1 MLVLLPPSE
10 GKTPP
15 EHGAPLDLA
24 ALSGGRR
31 LTAHRRRVL
40 TALARASRRR
50 DALEVLGVGA
60 SLAPDVARNTRLRT
74 EPTAAARHVYTGVL
88 FGAAR
93 LDDLPDD
100 AARDRAERTV
110 RVASALWGVL
120 APSDPIPAYR
130 LSIGTDLPGIG
141 PLARSWREPLAREL
155 DPAAR
160 DRVVVDCR
168 SAAYAAAWTPSGGP
182 GHIAVTVLRE
192 EAGRRTV
199 VAHWAKHTRGVLTRH
214 LVTRSGAEPSS
225 PATLLDAAGEL
236 VGTALLDAELVPGR
250 RAGTHELR
258 LVVG

>member
-10 GKTPP
+10 GKTAPVD
-15 EHGAPLDLA
+15 GAPLDLG

-40 TALARASRRR
+40 TALVRASRRP
-50 DALEVLGVGA
+50 DALDVLGAGA
-60 SLAPDVARNTRLRT
+60 SLAPEVARNTRLRA
-74 EPTAAARHVYTGVL
+74 EPTAPARHVYTGVL

-100 AARDRAERTV
+100 DARSRSDRTV
-110 RVASALWGVL
+110 RVVSALWGVVT
-120 APSDPIPAYR
+120 PSDPIPAYR
-130 LSIGTDLPGIG
+130 LSMGTDLSGVG

-155 DPAAR
+155 DPVAR
-160 DRVVVDCR
+160 DRLVVDCR

-182 GHIAVTVLRE
+182 GHVGVTVLRE

-199 VAHWAKHTRGVLTRH
+199 VSHWAKHTRGVLTRH
-214 LVTRSGAEPSS
+214 LVTRAGAEPGT
-225 PATLLDAAGEL
+225 PQQLLDAAGEL
-236 VGTALLDAELVPGR
+236 VGTALLDADLRPGR
-250 RAGTHELR
+250 RTGTHELQ